1 MFSARAEDARTFPPR
16 PARGSTA
23 RQPLWMQVREA
34 ERRQWWLWASA
45 AIITLLLTAGILSFT
60 FPLLLGSES
69 LEYSF
74 NLQLSMRGLLA
85 LVLLFDVYSFY
96 QRLQIVRIHN
106 RLRENERLFNL
117 IGENAADLIAVV
129 DMKGNRLYNSPSYE
143 RMLGYTQADLASSS
157 ALDQIHPDDR
167 KKVTAASIEAMQTG
181 LGRCLEYRI
190 RHKNGEWRTLESTAS
205 VVQNEKGVGEW
216 LVIVNRD
223 ITGRKRAEEELKE
236 SEQQFRQAQK
246 MEAVGRLSGGIAH
259 DFNNLLSVIIGYADE
274 LDPSNGEPDKL
285 RRNAEQ
291 IKKAALRAASLTR
304 QLLAFSRQQVLQP
317 SIFELN
323 SVVTELAEMLQ
334 RLIGADIELTLA
346 LDPAI
351 GRVKADQSQLDQV
364 IVNLVVNARDAMPNG
379 GKLTIETTNAEITEK
394 DPARLPFV
402 QPGSYVQLVVTDTGT
417 GMDAETQAHIF
428 EPFFTTKEMGKGTGL
443 GLSTVYGIVKQSGG
457 YILVQSEI
465 GKGTSFRI
473 FLPKEMRTATVL
485 NSRVGP
491 VPAPAESS
499 TILAVEDE
507 DSLLE
512 LVVELLERN
521 GHRVLKACNGAQA
534 LEIAR
539 TFREPIHILLTDV
552 VLPGISGPLLAER
565 LNTEKPGIRTI
576 YMSGYS
582 DFNAFGSSNSGL
594 PAEAK
599 LLSKPFTREVLLR
612 AVSEALLGVETEV
625 PA

>member
-60 FPLLLGSES
+60 FPLLVGSES

-143 RMLGYTQADLASSS
+143 RMLGYTQGDLASSS

-190 RHKNGEWRTLESTAS
+190 RHKNGEWRTLESTAR

-246 MEAVGRLSGGIAH
+246 IEAVGRLSGGIAH
-259 DFNNLLSVIIGYADE
+259 DFNNLLSVIIGYAHE

-285 RRNAEQ
+285 R
-291 IKKAALRAASLTR
+291 
-304 QLLAFSRQQVLQP
+304 
-317 SIFELN
+317 
-323 SVVTELAEMLQ
+323 
-334 RLIGADIELTLA
+334 
-346 LDPAI
+346 
-351 GRVKADQSQLDQV
+351 
-364 IVNLVVNARDAMPNG
+364 
-379 GKLTIETTNAEITEK
+379 
-394 DPARLPFV
+394 
-402 QPGSYVQLVVTDTGT
+402 
-417 GMDAETQAHIF
+417 
-428 EPFFTTKEMGKGTGL
+428 
-443 GLSTVYGIVKQSGG
+443 
-457 YILVQSEI
+457 
-465 GKGTSFRI
+465 
-473 FLPKEMRTATVL
+473 
-485 NSRVGP
+485 
-491 VPAPAESS
+491 
-499 TILAVEDE
+499 
-507 DSLLE
+507 
-512 LVVELLERN
+512 
-521 GHRVLKACNGAQA
+521 
-534 LEIAR
+534 
-539 TFREPIHILLTDV
+539 
-552 VLPGISGPLLAER
+552 
-565 LNTEKPGIRTI
+565 
-576 YMSGYS
+576 
-582 DFNAFGSSNSGL
+582 
-594 PAEAK
+594 
-599 LLSKPFTREVLLR
+599 
-612 AVSEALLGVETEV
+612 
-625 PA
+625 